1 MSIHI
6 ELPEELRPLMK
17 KPLGTLYVGK
27 GSDTI
32 EKFIGELASPTRLIS
47 VGDVTT
53 FHLLEA
59 GIFPDICIV
68 DNRTKREPVATHMST
83 RNMDKVYE
91 EISVDN
97 PAGIIS
103 DELIKTLCEAFA
115 ARKPIRIFVR
125 GEEDLATLPVILLAP
140 VGAVVLYGQPDE
152 GVVFVKVTREK
163 KRELREIFEK
173 LISKN
178 QNSEL
183 DKIRRILD
191 GHKDY

>member
-1 MSIHI
+1 
-6 ELPEELRPLMK
+6 MK
-17 KPLGTLYVGK
+17 KPLGVLYAGT

-32 EKFIGELASPTRLIS
+32 EKFVGELTNPTRLIS

-68 DNRTKREPVATHMST
+68 DNRTKREPVATHMSA

-91 EISVDN
+91 EVSVDN

-115 ARKPIRIFVR
+115 AKKPIRIFVR

-140 VGAVVLYGQPDE
+140 LGAVVLYGQPDE

-163 KRELREIFEK
+163 KKELRALFEK

-191 GHKDY
+191 GHKNY